1 MTTPI
6 DSPQGKP
13 QPQGKPHSTP
23 PPQAVGPENQQPP
36 KTYEDPAGIWSKFL
50 SVHGNIATPE
60 EVHMFIQGMLRMFN
74 VIIQQQN
81 EAAKR
86 SAEVLKKA
94 AEGEE

>member
-1 MTTPI
+1 MATPAAPF
-6 DSPQGKP
+6 DPSKNKP
-13 QPQGKPHSTP
+13 QPIP
-23 PPQAVGPENQQPP
+23 PPQVGGPETQPMP
-36 KTYEDPAGIWSKFL
+36 KSFEDPAGVWSKFL

-60 EVHMFIQGMLRMFN
+60 EVHIFIQGMLKMFN
-74 VIIQQQN
+74 VLIQQQN